1 MKIYKNLDLSENFQK
16 IPILVKILQTLDLGP
31 YSQKILDFDQN
42 YRKNEFGQNFQETW
56 FCSKF
61 TKISIFVKFTKVSI

>member
-31 YSQKILDFDQN
+31 NFQKNLDFDQN
-42 YRKNEFGQNFQETW
+42 YRN
-56 FCSKF
+56 
-61 TKISIFVKFTKVSI
+61 ISIFVPIFENLDCRQSFR